1 MSNYFRITAY
11 HPIEDLSAIFDTNGM
26 FKEIWE
32 FSAFL
37 ISKGFKILEVG
48 DDTKFLDINIEK
60 AEAISDKIILRAN
73 SKGKPSYTEYTL
85 NGKIYRAIQVEDKL
99 YIPDKT

>member
-11 HPIEDLSAIFDTNGM
+11 HPGEDISAIFDTNGM

-60 AEAISDKIILRAN
+60 AEAIPDKIILRAN
-73 SKGKPSYTEYTL
+73 AKGKPSYTEHTQ
-85 NGKIYRAIQVEDKL
+85 NGKAYRAVQVENKQ
-99 YIPDKT
+99 YIPER

>member
-1 MSNYFRITAY
+1 MNNYFRITAY
-11 HPIEDLSAIFDTNGM
+11 HPGEDLSAILDANGM

-37 ISKGFKILEVG
+37 ISKGFKILEAG

-60 AEAISDKIILRAN
+60 AEAIPDKIILRAT
-73 SKGKPSYTEYTL
+73 SKGKPSYTDHTL
-85 NGKIYRAIQVEDKL
+85 NGKIFRTVQVEYKQ
-99 YIPDKT
+99 YIPER

>member
-11 HPIEDLSAIFDTNGM
+11 HPGEDLSAIFDTNGM

-37 ISKGFKILEVG
+37 IGKGFKILEVG

-60 AEAISDKIILRAN
+60 AEAIPDKIILRAS
-73 SKGKPSYTEYTL
+73 SKGKPSYTEHTL
-85 NGKIYRAIQVEDKL
+85 NGKVHRAVQVEEKQ
-99 YIPDKT
+99 YIPER